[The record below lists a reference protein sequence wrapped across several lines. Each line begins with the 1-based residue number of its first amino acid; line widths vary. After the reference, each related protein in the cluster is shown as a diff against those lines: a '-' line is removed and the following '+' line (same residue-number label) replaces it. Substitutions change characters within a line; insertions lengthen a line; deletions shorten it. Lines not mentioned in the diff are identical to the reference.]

1 MLEYFEDQLQSDPDT
16 VKYILFT
23 ADGMTVEEVD
33 SHDISSL
40 NGLYFLEYNGEPNPL
55 PAFANDVDLAESIL
69 AQLN

>member
-1 MLEYFEDQLQSDPDT
+1 MLEYFEDQLLSDPDE

-23 ADGMTVEEVD
+23 ADGMSVESVD

-40 NGLYFLEYNGEPNPL
+40 KGLYFLEYNGEPTPL